1 MEVFNMTRS
10 EMSTSVVI
18 ASELNGMRRSKN
30 NDEYWTKIFS
40 AIEAVA
46 VFYKTKSR
54 EKLDDFVK
62 KYDNPNLR
70 KTMNALTVSLLGKVT
85 EESYYVQILNE
96 MRNSVEKVTIPF
108 MDDALEAFL
117 VCCNTDK
124 DELIIPPIEWMKNY
138 ITAKCDIETA
148 RLIKLIDEFEEVEDM

>member
-1 MEVFNMTRS
+1 MTRS
-10 EMSTSVVI
+10 EMSTSVII

-46 VFYKTKSR
+46 TFYKTKSR

-70 KTMNALTVSLLGKVT
+70 QTMNALTVSLLGKVT
-85 EESYYVQILNE
+85 ESSSYVQILSE
-96 MRNSVEKVTIPF
+96 MRNSVEKVIIPF
-108 MDDALEAFL
+108 MDDALEAIL
-117 VCCNTDK
+117 VCCPTDTDK
-124 DELIIPPIEWMKNY
+124 DELIIPSMEWMKNY
-138 ITAKCDIETA
+138 INTKCDIETA

>member
-1 MEVFNMTRS
+1 MTRA
-10 EMSTSVVI
+10 ELSTSVVI
-18 ASELNGMRRSKN
+18 AAELNGMRRSKN
-30 NDEYWTKIFS
+30 NDEYWTKIFA

-54 EKLDDFVK
+54 EKLNDFFT

-70 KTMNALTVSLLGKVT
+70 KTMNTLTVSLLGKVT
-85 EESYYVQILNE
+85 EESYYVQILSE

-108 MDDALEAFL
+108 MDDALEAVL
-117 VCCNTDK
+117 VCGQNTDK
-124 DELIIPPIEWMKNY
+124 DELIIPPMEWMKNY
-138 ITAKCDIETA
+138 INTKCDIETA

>member
-1 MEVFNMTRS
+1 MTRS

-30 NDEYWTKIFS
+30 NDEYWTKIFA

-54 EKLDDFVK
+54 EKLNDFFT

-85 EESYYVQILNE
+85 EESYYVQILSE

-108 MDDALEAFL
+108 MDDALEAVL
-117 VCCNTDK
+117 VCGQNTDK
-124 DELIIPPIEWMKNY
+124 DELIIPPMEWMKNY
-138 ITAKCDIETA
+138 INTKCDVETA

>member
-1 MEVFNMTRS
+1 MTRS
-10 EMSTSVVI
+10 EMSTSVII

-40 AIEAVA
+40 AIEAIA

-70 KTMNALTVSLLGKVT
+70 QTMNALTVSLLGKVT
-85 EESYYVQILNE
+85 EESSYVQILNE
-96 MRNSVEKVTIPF
+96 MRNSVEKVIIPF
-108 MDDALEAFL
+108 MDDALEAIL
-117 VCCNTDK
+117 VCCSTDTDK
-124 DELIIPPIEWMKNY
+124 DELIIPSMEWMKNY
-138 ITAKCDIETA
+138 ITVKADIETA
-148 RLIKLIDEFEEVEDM
+148 RLIKLINEFEEEE

>member
-1 MEVFNMTRS
+1 MTRS
-10 EMSTSVVI
+10 EMSTSVII
-18 ASELNGMRRSKN
+18 AAELNGMRRSKN
-30 NDEYWTKIFS
+30 NDEYWTKIFA

-54 EKLDDFVK
+54 EKLNDFFT

-85 EESYYVQILNE
+85 EESYYVQILSE

-108 MDDALEAFL
+108 MDDALEAVL
-117 VCCNTDK
+117 VCGQNTDK
-124 DELIIPPIEWMKNY
+124 DELIIPPMEWMKNY
-138 ITAKCDIETA
+138 INTKCDIETA

>member
-1 MEVFNMTRS
+1 MTRS
-10 EMSTSVVI
+10 ELSTSVVI

-40 AIEAVA
+40 AIEAIA

-85 EESYYVQILNE
+85 EESSYVQILNE
-96 MRNSVEKVTIPF
+96 MRNSVEKVVIPF
-108 MDDALEAFL
+108 MDDAIEASL
-117 VCCNTDK
+117 VCCQDSDK
-124 DELIIPPIEWMKNY
+124 DEIVIPSMEWMKNY
-138 ITAKCDIETA
+138 ITVKADIETA
-148 RLIKLIDEFEEVEDM
+148 RLIKLLNEFEEEE

>member
-1 MEVFNMTRS
+1 MTRS
-10 EMSTSVVI
+10 ELSTSVVI

-40 AIEAVA
+40 AIEAIA

-85 EESYYVQILNE
+85 EESSYVQILNE
-96 MRNSVEKVTIPF
+96 MRNSVEKVIIPF
-108 MDDALEAFL
+108 MDDAIEAIL
-117 VCCNTDK
+117 VCCRDTDK
-124 DELIIPPIEWMKNY
+124 DEIVIPSMEWMKNY
-138 ITAKCDIETA
+138 ITVKADIETA
-148 RLIKLIDEFEEVEDM
+148 RLIKLINEFEEEE

>member
-1 MEVFNMTRS
+1 MTRS
-10 EMSTSVVI
+10 EMSTSVII
-18 ASELNGMRRSKN
+18 AAELNGMRRSKN
-30 NDEYWTKIFS
+30 NDEYWTKIFA

-54 EKLDDFVK
+54 EKLNDFFT

-85 EESYYVQILNE
+85 EESYYVQILSE

-108 MDDALEAFL
+108 MDDALEAVL
-117 VCCNTDK
+117 VCGQNTDK
-124 DELIIPPIEWMKNY
+124 DELIIPPMEWMKNY

-148 RLIKLIDEFEEVEDM
+148 RLIKLIDEFEEDM

>member
-1 MEVFNMTRS
+1 MTRS
-10 EMSTSVVI
+10 EMSTSVII
-18 ASELNGMRRSKN
+18 AAELNGMRRSKN
-30 NDEYWTKIFS
+30 NDEYWTKIFA

-54 EKLDDFVK
+54 EKLNDFFT

-85 EESYYVQILNE
+85 EESYYVQILSE

-108 MDDALEAFL
+108 MDDALEAVL
-117 VCCNTDK
+117 VCGQNTDK
-124 DELIIPPIEWMKNY
+124 DELIIPPMEWMKNY
-138 ITAKCDIETA
+138 INTKCDIETA
-148 RLIKLIDEFEEVEDM
+148 RLIKLIDEFEEDM

>member
-1 MEVFNMTRS
+1 MTRA
-10 EMSTSVVI
+10 ELSTSVVI
-18 ASELNGMRRSKN
+18 AAELNGMRRSKN
-30 NDEYWTKIFS
+30 NDEYWTKIFA

-54 EKLDDFVK
+54 EKLNDFFT

-85 EESYYVQILNE
+85 EESYYVQILSE

-108 MDDALEAFL
+108 MDDALEAVL
-117 VCCNTDK
+117 VCGQNTDK
-124 DELIIPPIEWMKNY
+124 DELIIPPMEWMKNY
-138 ITAKCDIETA
+138 INTKCDIETA